1 MASHAH
7 RPLLGIVYINVA
19 LMILAC
25 NEALIRLLT
34 EDYSPIQIAFIRF
47 VVMAILVGAAIVG
60 MKRRELFQANRWW
73 LLVLRGVLGAI
84 ASGSFF
90 FSIKFLE
97 LDDATTISLSAPIF
111 VAALSGWLLRE
122 RVPAARWGAVVLGFV
137 GVAIVMRP
145 GAGLFNIWAFVAF
158 ISAGAY
164 ALAMMVNRVLTRT
177 EDSLTIIFYFP
188 LFGSLTLLPF
198 MPFLWTSTP
207 ASEFPMLFAVGLL
220 AGITQYLMMQA
231 YRFAAA
237 NTVITFDYMGVLYI
251 AIISYLVFAEIPS
264 WNLIAGAVLLI
275 ASGIFIVYDEAR
287 QLKRMA
293 GESKA

>member
-1 MASHAH
+1 MASHVH

-25 NEALIRLLT
+25 NEALIRFLT

-47 VVMAILVGAAIVG
+47 FVMAILVGAAIIG
-60 MKRRELFQANRWW
+60 MRRPELFKADRWW
-73 LLVLRGVLGAI
+73 LLVVRGVLGAI

-122 RVPAARWGAVVLGFV
+122 RVPGARWGAIVLGFI

-145 GAGLFNIWAFVAF
+145 GAGLFNVWALVAFV
-158 ISAGAY
+158 SAGAY

-177 EDSLTIIFYFP
+177 EDSLTIVFYFP
-188 LFGSLTLLPF
+188 LFGSLALLPF

-207 ASEFPMLFAVGLL
+207 AWELLILFVVGLL

-251 AIISYLVFAEIPS
+251 AIVSYLVFAEVPS
-264 WNLIAGAVLLI
+264 WNLMAGAALLI
-275 ASGIFIVYDEAR
+275 GSGIFIIYDEAR
-287 QLKRMA
+287 QFRRMA
-293 GESKA
+293 GETKA